1 MTMIGPSGIREEDMK
16 IGFIGTGTM
25 GQPMLANLLKKGF
38 QAAAYDTVPTALEAA
53 VRLGAER
60 AGSAADAAAASD
72 LLITML
78 PSSANVEAAYLGSG
92 GIVEG
97 VKSGR
102 LCVDMSTIDPGTS
115 QRVAARLSEH
125 GIRFLD
131 APVSGGVGGATA
143 GTLAIMVGGDAADL
157 EEARPALAA
166 MGSNII
172 HVGAVGAG
180 EVAKL
185 CNNLISGTVAVA
197 VSEAFRIGEAFGV
210 DPNILT
216 SVIAKSSGGTWVME
230 HMHPVPGI
238 VESAASSRQYMPGFM
253 TDLMAKDLGLAVSAA
268 REKRV
273 PVVVAPAAQQ
283 LYRMASSHG
292 LGREDFSSVYKF
304 LKPSSDD
311 APV

>member
-1 MTMIGPSGIREEDMK
+1 MR

-25 GQPMLANLLKKGF
+25 GQPMLANLVKKRF
-38 QAAAYDTVPTALEAA
+38 AVTAFDLVPAALEAA

-60 AGSAADAAAASD
+60 AGSAGEAAANCE
-72 LLITML
+72 LVITML
-78 PSSANVEAAYLGSG
+78 PSSANVEAVYLGSG
-92 GIVEG
+92 GIAENTAQ
-97 VKSGR
+97 GR

-115 QRVAARLSEH
+115 QRVAARLKER

-143 GTLAIMVGGDAADL
+143 GTLAIMVGGDAGDL

-172 HVGAVGAG
+172 HVGDVGAG

-185 CNNLISGTVAVA
+185 CNNLISGSALIAVA
-197 VSEAFRIGEAFGV
+197 EAFRIGEAFGV
-210 DPNILT
+210 DPQILT
-216 SVIAKSSGGTWVME
+216 SVIAKSSGATWVME

-238 VESAASSRQYMPGFM
+238 VDSAASSRQYAPGFM
-253 TDLMAKDLGLAVSAA
+253 TDLMAKDLALAVNAA

-283 LYRMASSHG
+283 LYRLASSHG

-304 LKPSSDD
+304 LKPSNDD

>member
-1 MTMIGPSGIREEDMK
+1 MK

-25 GQPMLANLLKKGF
+25 GQPMLANLVKKGF
-38 QAAAYDTVPTALEAA
+38 SVIAFDVVPAALEAA
-53 VRLGAER
+53 VRLGAEQAR
-60 AGSAADAAAASD
+60 STGEAAANGEIV
-72 LLITML
+72 ITML
-78 PSSANVEAAYLGSG
+78 PSSSNVEAVYLGSG
-92 GIVEG
+92 GILENAVE
-97 VKSGR
+97 GR

-115 QRVAARLSEH
+115 QRVAAQLKTRSL
-125 GIRFLD
+125 RFLD

-143 GTLAIMVGGDAADL
+143 GTLAIMVGGDPSDL
-157 EEARPALAA
+157 EEVRPALAA

-172 HVGAVGAG
+172 HVGDIGAG

-185 CNNLISGTVAVA
+185 CNNLISGSALIAVA
-197 VSEAFRIGEAFGV
+197 EAFRIGEAFGV
-210 DPNILT
+210 DPQVLT
-216 SVIAKSSGGTWVME
+216 NVIAKSSGATWVME

-238 VESAASSRQYMPGFM
+238 IETAASSRQYAPGFM
-253 TDLMAKDLGLAVSAA
+253 TDLMAKDLALAVNAA
-268 REKRV
+268 REKRL

-304 LKPSSDD
+304 LKPSNDD

>member
-1 MTMIGPSGIREEDMK
+1 MK

-25 GQPMLANLLKKGF
+25 GQPMLANLVKKGF
-38 QAAAYDTVPTALEAA
+38 QTVAYDVVPAALDAAA
-53 VRLGAER
+53 RLGAGR
-60 AGSAADAAAASD
+60 AGSVREAAADCD
-72 LLITML
+72 LVITML
-78 PSSANVEAAYLGSG
+78 PSSANVEAAYLDAG
-92 GIVEG
+92 GIIEG
-97 VKSGR
+97 ASAGR
-102 LCVDMSTIDPGTS
+102 LCVDMSTIDPGIS
-115 QRVAARLSEH
+115 QRVAARLKER
-125 GIRFLD
+125 GLRFLD

-143 GTLAIMVGGDAADL
+143 GTLAIMVGGDAGDL

-185 CNNLISGTVAVA
+185 CNNLISGSALIAVA
-197 VSEAFRIGEAFGV
+197 EAFRIGEAFGV
-210 DPNILT
+210 DPQILT

-238 VESAASSRQYMPGFM
+238 VEGAASSRQYAPGFM
-253 TDLMAKDLGLAVSAA
+253 TDLMAKDLGLAVGAA

-292 LGREDFSSVYKF
+292 LGREDCSSVYKF
-304 LKPSSDD
+304 LKPSGDD

>member
-1 MTMIGPSGIREEDMK
+1 MR

-25 GQPMLANLLKKGF
+25 GQPMLANLVKKRF
-38 QAAAYDTVPTALEAA
+38 AVTAFDLVPAALEAA

-60 AGSAADAAAASD
+60 AGSAGEAAANCE
-72 LLITML
+72 LVITML
-78 PSSANVEAAYLGSG
+78 PSSANVEAVYLGSG
-92 GIVEG
+92 GIAENAAQ
-97 VKSGR
+97 GR

-115 QRVAARLSEH
+115 QRVAARLKER

-143 GTLAIMVGGDAADL
+143 GTLAIMVGGDAGDL

-172 HVGAVGAG
+172 HVGDVGAG

-185 CNNLISGTVAVA
+185 CNNLISGSALIAVA
-197 VSEAFRIGEAFGV
+197 EAFRIAEAFGV
-210 DPNILT
+210 DPQILS
-216 SVIAKSSGGTWVME
+216 SVIAKSSGATWVME

-238 VESAASSRQYMPGFM
+238 VDSAASSRQYAPGFM
-253 TDLMAKDLGLAVSAA
+253 TDLMAKDLALAVNAA

-283 LYRMASSHG
+283 LYRLASSHG

-304 LKPSSDD
+304 LKPSNDD

>member
-1 MTMIGPSGIREEDMK
+1 MR

-25 GQPMLANLLKKGF
+25 GQPMLANLVKKEFDVVAFDIVPAALDTAVRVGAARVGSVGE
-38 QAAAYDTVPTALEAA
+38 AAANC
-53 VRLGAER
+53 
-60 AGSAADAAAASD
+60 D
-72 LLITML
+72 LVITML
-78 PSSANVEAAYLGSG
+78 PSSSNVEAVYLGSE
-92 GIVEG
+92 GIVG
-97 VKSGR
+97 TAARGR

-115 QRVAARLSEH
+115 QRVAARLKER
-125 GIRFLD
+125 GLRFLD
-131 APVSGGVGGATA
+131 APVSGGVAGATA
-143 GTLAIMVGGDAADL
+143 GTLAIMVGGDAGDL
-157 EEARPALAA
+157 EEARPVLAA
-166 MGSNII
+166 MGANII

-210 DPNILT
+210 DPQILT
-216 SVIAKSSGGTWVME
+216 SVIAKSSGATWVME

-238 VESAASSRQYMPGFM
+238 VENAASNRQYAPGFM
-253 TDLMAKDLGLAVSAA
+253 TDLMAKDLALAVNAA

-292 LGREDFSSVYKF
+292 LGREDFSAVYKF

>member
-1 MTMIGPSGIREEDMK
+1 MR

-25 GQPMLANLLKKGF
+25 GQPMLANLVKKEF
-38 QAAAYDTVPTALEAA
+38 DVVAFDIVPAALDTA
-53 VRLGAER
+53 VRLGAAR
-60 AGSAADAAAASD
+60 AGSVGEAAANCD
-72 LLITML
+72 LVITML
-78 PSSANVEAAYLGSG
+78 PSSANVEAVYLGSE
-92 GIVEG
+92 GIVG
-97 VKSGR
+97 TAARGR

-115 QRVAARLSEH
+115 QRVAARLKER
-125 GIRFLD
+125 GLRFLD
-131 APVSGGVGGATA
+131 APVSGGVAGATA
-143 GTLAIMVGGDAADL
+143 GTLAIMVGGDAGDL
-157 EEARPALAA
+157 EEARPVLAA
-166 MGSNII
+166 MGANII
-172 HVGAVGAG
+172 HVGAAGAG

-210 DPNILT
+210 DPQILT
-216 SVIAKSSGGTWVME
+216 SVIAKSSGATWVME

-238 VESAASSRQYMPGFM
+238 VENAASNRQYAPGFM
-253 TDLMAKDLGLAVSAA
+253 TDLMAKDLALAVNAA

-292 LGREDFSSVYKF
+292 LGREDFSAVYKF